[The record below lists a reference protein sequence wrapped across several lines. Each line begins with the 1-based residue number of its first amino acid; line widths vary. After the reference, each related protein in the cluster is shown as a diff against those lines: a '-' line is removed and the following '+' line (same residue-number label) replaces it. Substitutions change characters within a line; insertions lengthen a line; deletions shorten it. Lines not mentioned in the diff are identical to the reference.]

1 MGTWLLVREVSLV
14 DLSGAP
20 TAGETTAREA
30 LETALLAAFTG
41 SGQLTETAAGRA
53 RRAAAESGEFLEHV
67 LATLGL
73 VGEREIA
80 AAVGTILALPARTL
94 EDVSET
100 AALESGISTKFMR
113 GVRVLPVAMTADEI
127 TLAMADPLDHYAVQA
142 AGISTGRR
150 VKRVVAAPSDI
161 REAQDRL
168 LDGGRRD
175 FGAIVDE
182 IADAAE
188 TGADDDVERLRD
200 LASEAPVIRLV
211 NLTIERAI
219 EERASDIHIEPFRGR
234 LLVRYRIDGVLREEV
249 EPPANLRA
257 AIVSRIKI
265 MARLNIAE
273 RRLPQDGRIR
283 FAQRGRDLD
292 LRVATMPTL
301 HGEAVV
307 IRILD
312 RTVLESSFASLGFTQ
327 DAETA
332 LAAAI
337 GRPQGIVL
345 VTGPTGSGKTTT
357 LYTGLLQLNGPARKL
372 FTVEDPIEY
381 ELEGINQ
388 VQVKT
393 QIGLSFAHVLRS
405 ILRQDPDV
413 VMIGEIRDLETARV
427 AVQASLTGHL
437 VLSTLHTND
446 AAGAL
451 GRLLDMGVEDY
462 LVTSTVSAIVGQ
474 RLVRVLCEQCREAYP
489 AMPELMR
496 ELNLPVTAGKAT
508 VFYRACGCAACGG
521 TGYHGRT
528 TITEVLTMNDRLR
541 RLVLDRADARTL
553 QAAASESGMR
563 TMYLDGMSKAQAG
576 VTSVEEVLRV
586 SRED

>member
-1 MGTWLLVREVSLV
+1 VTGGDPGRLLGGSEDRAALEHLLV
-14 DLSGAP
+14 
-20 TAGETTAREA
+20 TTFIGDGR
-30 LETALLAAFTG
+30 LTDAA
-41 SGQLTETAAGRA
+41 AARA
-53 RRAAAESGEFLEHV
+53 RRAALESGEQIELV
-67 LATLGL
+67 LSSLGL
-73 VGEREIA
+73 VSEREIA
-80 AAVGTILALPARTL
+80 AAVATILDLPHSTL
-94 EDVSET
+94 ETLTELVE
-100 AALESGISTKFMR
+100 LER
-113 GVRVLPVAMTADEI
+113 GVSAKFLREVRILPVSASHDEI
-127 TLAMADPLDHYAVQA
+127 VLAMADPLDNYAVRA
-142 AGISTGRR
+142 VEISTGRHVTR
-150 VKRVVAAPSDI
+150 IVAAPSDI
-161 REAQDRL
+161 KTAQDRL
-168 LDGGRRD
+168 FNGGQHD

-182 IADAAE
+182 IAENAE
-188 TGADDDVERLRD
+188 GTADDDVERLRD

-219 EERASDIHIEPFRGR
+219 DERASDIHIEPFRGR
-234 LLVRYRIDGVLREEV
+234 LLVRYRVDGVLREEV
-249 EPPANLRA
+249 EPPAHLRA

-292 LRVATMPTL
+292 LRVATIPTL

-312 RTVLESSFASLGFTQ
+312 RSVLGKNFTSLGFAQ

-332 LAAAI
+332 LAAALD
-337 GRPQGIVL
+337 RPQGIVL

-357 LYTGLLQLNGPARKL
+357 LYTGLLRLNAPARKL

-405 ILRQDPDV
+405 ILRQDPDI

-427 AVQASLTGHL
+427 AMQASLTGHL

-446 AAGAL
+446 AASAL
-451 GRLLDMGVEDY
+451 TRLLDMGAEDY
-462 LVTSTVSAIVGQ
+462 LVTSTVAAIVGQ
-474 RLVRVLCEQCREAYP
+474 RLVRVLCPHCREPYR
-489 AMPELMR
+489 AMPQLVR
-496 ELNLPVTAGKAT
+496 ELKLLPEAAGTAP
-508 VFYRACGCAACGG
+508 VLYRAHGCGECRG
-521 TGYHGRT
+521 TGYCGRT
-528 TITEVLTMNDRLR
+528 TIAEVLTLNDQIR
-541 RLVLDRADARTL
+541 RLILDRADARVV
-553 QAAASESGMR
+553 QAAAVGAGMR
-563 TMYLDGMSKAQAG
+563 TMYGDGLAKAVAG
-576 VTSVEEVLRV
+576 LTSVEEVLRV